1 MDTPFFGGS
10 YESFSSNLA
19 NDRCMNLYPEV
30 VESKQGKAIGGFYS
44 TPGLRQ
50 WLAIGAGPI
59 RGLAVATGQN
69 KLVVVSGN
77 TVYTLDM
84 NGVQVTLGT
93 LSTTSGPVGI
103 LTNATQVF
111 VCDGLNGWVYSG
123 GLWAKTDLVTPA
135 VACQQDGFGLVNQV
149 GTNQVWQSNLND
161 FTVWDGLNFTSI
173 DSEPSPVVGMVDL
186 FRQVWFLKHAS
197 CEIWNNAGLNG
208 FAFQRMQ
215 GAFLEQGCI
224 APASVC
230 NAGDR
235 ILWLGQDARGQGVV
249 YTTHGYQGARAS
261 NHGVEAAMLGYSML
275 SDAVAY
281 VYQQMGHTFYVLN
294 FPTGNATWVYDVHL
308 GLWHQRG
315 EFANG
320 EYARHDG
327 NCHASW
333 QGMALVGSASQGVI
347 YQYDMLYPTDDIS
360 PTPDANPKRWARR
373 WRALKNAVFEP
384 VRFGALQLDMQI
396 QPPPGNPAFNP
407 TLDQLSITGS
417 PPQGVTG
424 SPFSFQYTLAGK
436 FPPFEVSVTS
446 GTLPPGLSLS
456 ATGLLS
462 GTPTATGTYTW
473 TATVTDRLGV
483 QASDPTTMV
492 VKKGV
497 VYAVGTGITPIYW
510 PASSVDG
517 LNWVGATTAPTTP
530 YDNIA
535 IGNDIYLASAVVA
548 GPAGVARSTDGINW
562 TSITVPFPCGG
573 AACFGNGLFVFGTFP
588 GGTDAAQIWTSTD
601 GENWNKQ
608 VASIGKS
615 VNCIR
620 YLNGNFIAVC
630 LMGEALTSSDGM
642 TWNTVSLGGSNTQND
657 VAFGNGVYMVIGNNQ
672 ASVSTDLVHWT
683 QQTQTFGDATS
694 VAFFSNTWVALANG
708 IAYLSTN
715 NGASWSAVPSLTP
728 VNAGGIISAFGR
740 IMIPR
745 QAGGLYESTDLV
757 NWTVVQST
765 LPTEHITFMSSGAI

>member
-19 NDRCMNLYPEV
+19 NDRCMNLYAEV

-50 WLAIGAGPI
+50 WLAIGTGPI

-84 NGVQVTLGT
+84 NAAVATLGT
-93 LSTTSGPVGI
+93 LSTTSGPVSI

-123 GLWAKTDLVTPA
+123 GLWQKTVLVTPA
-135 VACQQDGFGLVNQV
+135 VGCQQDGFGLVNQV

-173 DSEPSPVVGMVDL
+173 DSEPSPVIGMVDL
-186 FRQVWFLKHAS
+186 FRQVWFMKQAS

-261 NHGVEAAMLGYSML
+261 NHAVEAAMLGYSML

-333 QGMALVGSASQGVI
+333 QGMELVGSASQGVI
-347 YQYDMLYPTDDIS
+347 YQYDMAYGTDDVANK
-360 PTPDANPKRWARR
+360 PDGVNPKRWARR
-373 WRALKNAVFEP
+373 WRALKQAAYEP
-384 VRFGALQLDMQI
+384 VRFPALQIDMQTGVQVGQTNNSGSILTISGAL
-396 QPPPGNPAFNP
+396 GNHFIGDVVDFLYAIASTYRIATVTIIDGALPDGLSIDNTGRVTGTATTAGSFSWTVKATDVNGKTA
-407 TLDQLSITGS
+407 TLPDNAIVTPLQAALFDGSTGVLSAPMLAPILGNGDFTVQARISPHTFAIRSVISTRSVLSYATGWALEQSANSISEWRQSTTGVNMDSTSNLQGSNTIPVNQMMHMAVTRSGNLFTLWLNGVNINSKSITGS
-417 PPQGVTG
+417 VTEDSTHLG
-424 SPFSFQYTLAGK
+424 IGTSFWDSDNPSQSENLFNGYMDW
-436 FPPFEVSVTS
+436 VSVHIGTCLYS
-446 GTLPPGLSLS
+446 DNFNPPVQPPESAQILLAFDEPLGSTTFTDTGTLGL
-456 ATGLLS
+456 
-462 GTPTATGTYTW
+462 TW
-473 TATVTDRLGV
+473 TTWG
-483 QASDPTTMV
+483 SV
-492 VKKGV
+492 VIAE
-497 VYAVGTGITPIYW
+497 Y
-510 PASSVDG
+510 
-517 LNWVGATTAPTTP
+517 P
-530 YDNIA
+530 Y
-535 IGNDIYLASAVVA
+535 
-548 GPAGVARSTDGINW
+548 
-562 TSITVPFPCGG
+562 
-573 AACFGNGLFVFGTFP
+573 
-588 GGTDAAQIWTSTD
+588 
-601 GENWNKQ
+601 
-608 VASIGKS
+608 
-615 VNCIR
+615 
-620 YLNGNFIAVC
+620 
-630 LMGEALTSSDGM
+630 
-642 TWNTVSLGGSNTQND
+642 
-657 VAFGNGVYMVIGNNQ
+657 
-672 ASVSTDLVHWT
+672 
-683 QQTQTFGDATS
+683 
-694 VAFFSNTWVALANG
+694 
-708 IAYLSTN
+708 
-715 NGASWSAVPSLTP
+715 
-728 VNAGGIISAFGR
+728 
-740 IMIPR
+740 
-745 QAGGLYESTDLV
+745 
-757 NWTVVQST
+757 
-765 LPTEHITFMSSGAI
+765 